1 MLLRVAV
8 FVRMRM
14 RVLAGDLMSMC
25 VWMLMVMRMRMAVR
39 MRIALAVGVFVGMI
53 VSVFR
58 SVRVNVMMGIFARH
72 HIDLGSGDS
81 AAAHFA
87 HLEARAY
94 IQRRS
99 RLSQSFKGNACID
112 KRAEQHVAADAG
124 EALQISNSHAS

>member
-25 VWMLMVMRMRMAVR
+25 VRMLMVMRMAVR
-39 MRIALAVGVFVGMI
+39 MRIALAVGVFV
-53 VSVFR
+53 SVFR
-58 SVRVNVMMGIFARH
+58 SVRVSVMMGIFARH

>member
-8 FVRMRM
+8 FVRM

-25 VWMLMVMRMRMAVR
+25 VWMLMVMRMGVRMAVR
-39 MRIALAVGVFVGMI
+39 MRIALAVGVFV
-53 VSVFR
+53 SVFR
-58 SVRVNVMMGIFARH
+58 SVRVSVMMGIFARH

-112 KRAEQHVAADAG
+112 KRAEQQVAADDG
-124 EALQISNSHAS
+124 EALEISNSHAS

>member
-1 MLLRVAV
+1 
-8 FVRMRM
+8 MRM
-14 RVLAGDLMSMC
+14 GV
-25 VWMLMVMRMRMAVR
+25 RMAVR

-58 SVRVNVMMGIFARH
+58 SVRVSVMVGIFARH

>member
-25 VWMLMVMRMRMAVR
+25 VRMLMVMRMRMAVR

-58 SVRVNVMMGIFARH
+58 SVRVSVMMGIFARH

>member
-25 VWMLMVMRMRMAVR
+25 VWMLMVMRMGVRMAVR
-39 MRIALAVGVFVGMI
+39 MRIALAVGVFV
-53 VSVFR
+53 SVFR
-58 SVRVNVMMGIFARH
+58 SVRVSVMMGIFARH

>member
-14 RVLAGDLMSMC
+14 LAGDLMSMC
-25 VWMLMVMRMRMAVR
+25 VRMLMVMRMRMAVR
-39 MRIALAVGVFVGMI
+39 MRIALAVGVFV
-53 VSVFR
+53 SVFR
-58 SVRVNVMMGIFARH
+58 SVRVSVMMGIFARH

>member
-14 RVLAGDLMSMC
+14 
-25 VWMLMVMRMRMAVR
+25 
-39 MRIALAVGVFVGMI
+39 GVFVGMI

-58 SVRVNVMMGIFARH
+58 SVRVSVMMGIFARH

-124 EALQISNSHAS
+124 EALQISNSHA

>member
-25 VWMLMVMRMRMAVR
+25 VRMLMVMRMRMAVR
-39 MRIALAVGVFVGMI
+39 MRIALAVGVFV
-53 VSVFR
+53 SVFR
-58 SVRVNVMMGIFARH
+58 SVRVSVMMGIFARH

>member
-1 MLLRVAV
+1 
-8 FVRMRM
+8 
-14 RVLAGDLMSMC
+14 
-25 VWMLMVMRMRMAVR
+25 MLMVMRMGVRMAVR
-39 MRIALAVGVFVGMI
+39 MRIALAVGVFV
-53 VSVFR
+53 SVFR
-58 SVRVNVMMGIFARH
+58 SVRVSVMMGIFARH

>member
-1 MLLRVAV
+1 
-8 FVRMRM
+8 M

-25 VWMLMVMRMRMAVR
+25 VRMLMVMRMRMAVR
-39 MRIALAVGVFVGMI
+39 MRIALAVGVFV
-53 VSVFR
+53 SVFR
-58 SVRVNVMMGIFARH
+58 SVRVSVMVGIFARH